1 MALTSQLSE
10 AVKVVAIEK
19 INDVVDFADSIVERL
34 SQLNYAMVL
43 SVVLCG
49 LAVGAIRSRRRLALV
64 QKRLDKLEH
73 DVRRLEFKESRRLLE
88 AIHSRSHSESLTQQ
102 QDVSSIISPE
112 ETGAG

>member
-1 MALTSQLSE
+1 MIVHRQTSLRVPGGSPSE
-10 AVKVVAIEK
+10 VSAMDDRRKC
-19 INDVVDFADSIVERL
+19 RT
-34 SQLNYAMVL
+34 YAASPAEPGGLPVM
-43 SVVLCG
+43 